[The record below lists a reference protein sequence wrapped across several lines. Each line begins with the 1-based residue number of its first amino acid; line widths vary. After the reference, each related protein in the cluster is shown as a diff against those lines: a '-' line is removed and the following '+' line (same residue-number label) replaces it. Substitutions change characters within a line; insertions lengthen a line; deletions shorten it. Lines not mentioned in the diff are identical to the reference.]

1 MCQRQGRAA
10 AQLRAA
16 IAAAPAASPL
26 LLGAAVVSANVA
38 TDPAFMARLTQ
49 LIGVL
54 EEERRRLAGR
64 LTQIEEQLSQLA
76 YAVAAREDLRPPSP
90 RP

>member
-1 MCQRQGRAA
+1 
-10 AQLRAA
+10 
-16 IAAAPAASPL
+16 
-26 LLGAAVVSANVA
+26 
-38 TDPAFMARLTQ
+38 MARLTQ

-76 YAVAAREDLRPPSP
+76 YAVAAREDLRPPLP